1 MPPQVTETEFT
12 CKLITIRTEEA
23 FAEDSGAL
31 ESLFEPVN
39 LQKLADMTAAGDHG
53 GIQSY
58 FKELSA
64 DHEFS
69 IFFQLDQGS
78 TQRLA
83 GPPANS
89 PFSLIGKP
97 AIGKRLF
104 AQPTP

>member
-12 CKLITIRTEEA
+12 CKLITIRTEKSFTEVT
-23 FAEDSGAL
+23 GAL

-39 LQKLADMTAAGDHG
+39 LQKLADMTAAGDQG

-83 GPPANS
+83 ATANQLPCPTCPPEACS
-89 PFSLIGKP
+89 RTV
-97 AIGKRLF
+97 AR
-104 AQPTP
+104 